1 MLDGISFDQIRT
13 FIAAAEEGSFSAAG
27 RRLHRAQSVVSQAI
41 ANLEGQFGITLFER
55 SGRYPVLT
63 EAGQQLLADARAVTF
78 VMDALKSRARD
89 MASGVEPELSVA
101 IDVMFP
107 MVVLTKAAAS
117 FGERFPATSL
127 RLYVEALGGVA
138 KAVKDGQCRLGVMG
152 TLPLNIP
159 ELITER
165 LLDVKM
171 VFVAAPTHPLAQLA
185 GPLTECIVAQHTQL
199 VLTDRTELSKGRE
212 FRVISPRNW
221 RLADLGAKH
230 AFLLAGLGWGG
241 MPYAMVERDIS
252 EGTLKELQLLDS
264 PVTGEIMPMLTTYR
278 ADMPLGPAGRWFVDQ
293 LKFFAE
299 RGAGSNA
306 ALPEPFRQS
315 PTLIEPSAPP
325 PTVTAQQSSGGSQ
338 VGEAYRLSDATA

>member
-13 FIAAAEEGSFSAAG
+13 FIAAAEAGSFSAAG
-27 RRLHRAQSVVSQAI
+27 RRLQRAQSVVSQTI
-41 ANLEGQFGITLFER
+41 ANLEGQFGVTLFER

-63 EAGQQLLADARAVTF
+63 EAGRQLLVDARAVTF
-78 VMDALKSRARD
+78 VVDALKARARD

-107 MVVLTKAAAS
+107 MDVLTKAAAS

-152 TLPLNIP
+152 TLPLNLP
-159 ELITER
+159 ELVTER
-165 LLDVKM
+165 LLGVKM
-171 VFVAAPTHPLAQLA
+171 VFVAAPAHPLAQIP
-185 GPLTECIVAQHTQL
+185 GPLTECELAKHTQL
-199 VLTDRTELSKGRE
+199 VLTDRTELSKDRE

-241 MPYAMVERDIS
+241 LPYAMVARDIR
-252 EGTLKELQLLDS
+252 EGALQEIKLFDS
-264 PVTGEIMPMLTTYR
+264 PVTGDIMPMMSTYR
-278 ADMPLGPAGRWFVDQ
+278 ADTPLGPAGRWFVEQ
-293 LKFFAE
+293 LKIFA
-299 RGAGSNA
+299 AS
-306 ALPEPFRQS
+306 
-315 PTLIEPSAPP
+315 
-325 PTVTAQQSSGGSQ
+325 
-338 VGEAYRLSDATA
+338 EADGVAATAMKTWQSGSRAVGGVRHGHSRPKVSM